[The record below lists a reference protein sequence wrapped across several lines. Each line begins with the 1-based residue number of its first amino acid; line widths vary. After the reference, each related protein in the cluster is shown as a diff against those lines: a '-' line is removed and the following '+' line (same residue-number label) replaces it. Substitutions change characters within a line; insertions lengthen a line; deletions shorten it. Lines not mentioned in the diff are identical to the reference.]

1 MQKTKNNTEK
11 ITTHFHIITLFPD
24 FIESYCQDAMLGKA
38 IENKIISVSLYNPR
52 DYTKDKHKK
61 VDDKPYGGGPGMV
74 MTAEPILLAF
84 EQVKKSIEKRVKKA
98 STGSATKSKIKVILT
113 SPGGETFSNDY
124 AQACVT
130 KKYTD
135 IVILCGRY
143 EGIDSRVAKILK
155 AESVSIG
162 NYVLTGGELP
172 ALVMVDTIARRIP
185 GVLGNIESLEELRT
199 ASHEMYTRP
208 AELVWNKR
216 KHKVPQVLQEGNH
229 KEIEK
234 WRSGK

>member
-1 MQKTKNNTEK
+1 M
-11 ITTHFHIITLFPD
+11 THFHIITLFPD

-38 IENKIISVSLYNPR
+38 IENKVISVSLYNPR
-52 DYTKDKHKK
+52 DFTRDKHKK

-74 MTAEPILLAF
+74 MIAEPVLLAF
-84 EQVKKSIEKRVKKA
+84 EQVKKSIDKRTKKENKKA
-98 STGSATKSKIKVILT
+98 KIKVILT

-124 AQACVT
+124 AQTCVT

-135 IVILCGRY
+135 IVMLCGRY
-143 EGIDSRVAKILK
+143 EGIDSRAAKILK

-172 ALVMVDTIARRIP
+172 ALVMIDTIARRIP

-199 ASHEMYTRP
+199 SSHEMYTRP

-234 WRSGK
+234 WRGGVK